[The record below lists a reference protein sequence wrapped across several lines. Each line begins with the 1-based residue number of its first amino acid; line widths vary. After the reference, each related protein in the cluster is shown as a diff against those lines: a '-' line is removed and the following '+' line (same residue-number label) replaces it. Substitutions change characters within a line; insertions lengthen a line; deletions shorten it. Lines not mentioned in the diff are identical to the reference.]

1 MTANASGVLPA
12 RTPRRRL
19 FVALVGMGVLL
30 VLASQIARQTPVRAG
45 LPFPSVPATAC
56 QGPGSAYKAGQT
68 LTFDW
73 HPAVEIDRPQGSVIV
88 LVSGPDVQMCVVY
101 RSMDDSMESVV
112 SGIGGNRGD
121 TRSGLT
127 LDSGMDFTT
136 EGSDIVYGRVPPG
149 TSRVTV
155 SVGNP
160 SDEVATV
167 ANGYWLVWLAV
178 PATPVGIDA
187 FDAGGH
193 LLQRLEDPN
202 GLQFGG

>member
-1 MTANASGVLPA
+1 
-12 RTPRRRL
+12 
-19 FVALVGMGVLL
+19 
-30 VLASQIARQTPVRAG
+30 
-45 LPFPSVPATAC
+45 
-56 QGPGSAYKAGQT
+56 
-68 LTFDW
+68 
-73 HPAVEIDRPQGSVIV
+73 
-88 LVSGPDVQMCVVY
+88 
-101 RSMDDSMESVV
+101 
-112 SGIGGNRGD
+112 
-121 TRSGLT
+121 
-127 LDSGMDFTT
+127 MDFTT
-136 EGSDIVYGRVPPG
+136 EGSDIIYGRVPPG

-160 SDEVATV
+160 SDEMATV